1 VPEPRPVLL
10 VEPDAAGLTPLAG
23 VLGEDGW
30 DVVRATNAAV
40 AFQQAKQLKPAAL
53 VVRGEIPGG
62 AVGLVQKLRSC
73 AHTALVPVVAVL
85 AHGSQDREPL
95 TKWGVQAVID
105 TPADDR
111 AIAAAVKSVV
121 PEPVVVT
128 QAPDAVLAEPARM
141 KALAKTGLLDTPPEE
156 LFDRVSRL
164 TAHLLDVPV
173 ILMSLVDRHRQF
185 FKSQVGL
192 GEPIATARQTPLSHS
207 FCQWVVAEQDELIV
221 PDTSQHQLLRTHA
234 GTVEMGV
241 AAYAG
246 VPLRA
251 DSHET
256 IGSFCA
262 IDMKPRAWDA
272 RQLRALRDA
281 AHVIEGLA
289 ALRQAAHARPCSLDE
304 FRAVAS
310 VTGYAVQAVAR
321 LQAAGAPKMTAQEQ
335 HDLLEV
341 SDDLGRQLAEVA
353 ALR

>member
-1 VPEPRPVLL
+1 MPPARAVLL
-10 VEPDAAGLTPLAG
+10 VEPDAAGATPLSG
-23 VLGEDGW
+23 VLGGDGW

-53 VVRGEIPGG
+53 IVRGDIPGG
-62 AVGLVQKLRSC
+62 AVGLVQKLRSS

-85 AHGSQDREPL
+85 ERASQDREPL
-95 TKWGVQAVID
+95 KKWGVQAVVD
-105 TPADDR
+105 APAEDS
-111 AIAAAVKSVV
+111 AIAAAVKTVA

-128 QAPDAVLAEPARM
+128 QAPDAVLADPARM

-164 TAHLLDVPV
+164 TAHLLDAPV

-192 GEPIATARQTPLSHS
+192 PEPVASARQTPLSHS
-207 FCQWVVAEQDELIV
+207 FCQWVVAEQHELV
-221 PDTSQHQLLRTHA
+221 VADTRQHQLLKSHA

-256 IGSFCA
+256 IGAFCA
-262 IDMKPRAWDA
+262 VDMKPRDWDA
-272 RQLRALRDA
+272 REMRALRDA
-281 AHVIEGLA
+281 AKVIEGVA
-289 ALRQAAHARPCSLDE
+289 ALRQASHVKPCSFEE
-304 FRAVAS
+304 FRAIAQLA
-310 VTGYAVQAVAR
+310 GQAVQAVAR

-335 HDLLEV
+335 HGLLEV
-341 SDDLGRQLAEVA
+341 SGDLGRQLAEVA
-353 ALR
+353 AMR

>member
-1 VPEPRPVLL
+1 VPDARPVLL
-10 VEPDAAGLTPLAG
+10 VEPDAAGNTPLAG
-23 VLGEDGW
+23 VLGDDGW

-40 AFQQAKQLKPAAL
+40 AFQQTKQLKPAAL

-85 AHGSQDREPL
+85 ADGSQDREPL
-95 TKWGVQAVID
+95 TKWGVQALID
-105 TPADDR
+105 TPTNDS
-111 AIAAAVKSVV
+111 AIAAAVKTVA
-121 PEPVVVT
+121 PEPVIVT

-164 TAHLLDVPV
+164 TAHLLDAPV

-185 FKSQVGL
+185 FKSQVGIP
-192 GEPIATARQTPLSHS
+192 EPIATAQQTPLSHS
-207 FCQWVVAEQDELIV
+207 FCQWVVAEQDDLVV
-221 PDTSQHQLLRTHA
+221 PDTRVHPLLRLNG
-234 GTVEMGV
+234 GTVDLGV
-241 AAYAG
+241 VAYAG

-262 IDMKPRAWDA
+262 IDMKPREWDA
-272 RQLRALRDA
+272 RELRALRDA

-289 ALRQAAHARPCSLDE
+289 ALRQATHIKPCSFEE
-304 FRAVAS
+304 FRALAT
-310 VTGYAVQAVAR
+310 VTGHAVQAVAR
-321 LQAAGAPKMTAQEQ
+321 LQAAGAPKMTAEEQ

-341 SDDLGRQLAEVA
+341 SGDLGRQLAEVA
-353 ALR
+353 GLR